1 MNYTVYLRTN
11 KINGKQYVGQTKDFK
26 SRESDWRN
34 LSTRY
39 ANKFLSK
46 DRKEYGLNNFS
57 TKILAEVHT
66 REEAWKLEKK
76 FIKELNT
83 KYPSGY
89 NRADGGKNSKGTKFT
104 DEHKKLLSKIKK
116 EAHIV
121 PKSAFKKGDEP
132 WNKGVKNC
140 FSDETIK
147 NMSEKQKGK
156 HNSPSTEF
164 KKGISPWIKGR
175 HHTEESKEKNRQAHL
190 GKVSPKRRPILQ
202 FTLDWVFI
210 KEFTHL
216 MAAAEELGLKSDESI
231 RKACR
236 EEWRSS
242 CGYRW
247 KFKDEYEEKLL
258 EDLCSQELK

>member
-11 KINGKQYVGQTKDFK
+11 TVNGKQYVGQTNNLEQRNRQFNSLKCKYNKYLDEDRTKFGVDCFK
-26 SRESDWRN
+26 VE
-34 LSTRY
+34 
-39 ANKFLSK
+39 
-46 DRKEYGLNNFS
+46 
-57 TKILAEVHT
+57 ILAEVET
-66 REEAWKLEKK
+66 REKAWALEKE
-76 FIKELNT
+76 FIT
-83 KYPSGY
+83 KLGTVFPNGY
-89 NRADGGKNSKGTKFT
+89 NKAYGGKTNKGGNKGY
-104 DEHKKLLSKIKK
+104 HNGK
-116 EAHIV
+116 E
-121 PKSAFKKGDEP
+121 FKKGDEP
-132 WNKGVKNC
+132 WNKGVKDC
-140 FSDETIK
+140 FSEETIK
-147 NMSEKQKGK
+147 SMSEKHKGK

-164 KKGISPWIKGR
+164 KKGLSPWIKGR

-190 GKVSPKRRPILQ
+190 GKVSSKRRPVLQ

-258 EDLCSQELK
+258 EDLCSQELN